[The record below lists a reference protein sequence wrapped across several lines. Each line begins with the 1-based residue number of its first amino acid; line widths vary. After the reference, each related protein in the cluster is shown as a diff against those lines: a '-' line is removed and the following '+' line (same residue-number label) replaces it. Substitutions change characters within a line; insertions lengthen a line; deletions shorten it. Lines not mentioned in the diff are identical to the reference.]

1 MRIPELQVAM
11 PVRAAADGQAQAL
24 SDARESPLG
33 AGGVARVTHLE
44 AVETLFLE
52 LADLAVRA
60 VVAEVSGDGDATDRV
75 HQLGDLLQRRERL
88 LDVRRPAPAQ
98 IARKGF
104 VHVDAYARRATSAGA
119 YSPSDAV
126 EWQCRSTRAVGTL
139 RRGPGR
145 LGLPEQV
152 DELPLGELSQRGV
165 GTATAHGRVAAEATA
180 ALGAGPLLE
189 HHAELVAVVH
199 RHAPRRGH
207 LPRLPVD
214 DDRPPR
220 HGRSLRL
227 GGRREG
233 NLAPQL
239 PSIRGVGPE
248 ALQPPL
254 QLDLFGQARR
264 LGAV

>member
-44 AVETLFLE
+44 AVETLLLE

-104 VHVDAYARRATSAGA
+104 VHVDAYAMPDQKASHVGAPQRPAVRRLHDVSEIARDAQPAEVPHDLLGATVA
-119 YSPSDAV
+119 
-126 EWQCRSTRAVGTL
+126 C
-139 RRGPGR
+139 GPGVGED
-145 LGLPEQV
+145 LLEPGLTRRQKVREQV
-152 DELPLGELSQRGV
+152 ELAPRRL
-165 GTATAHGRVAAEATA
+165 
-180 ALGAGPLLE
+180 
-189 HHAELVAVVH
+189 HAELTT
-199 RHAPRRGH
+199 RHDAHPE
-207 LPRLPVD
+207 RLP
-214 DDRPPR
+214 
-220 HGRSLRL
+220 HT
-227 GGRREG
+227 
-233 NLAPQL
+233 
-239 PSIRGVGPE
+239 
-248 ALQPPL
+248 
-254 QLDLFGQARR
+254 RR
-264 LGAV
+264 LGNAAG